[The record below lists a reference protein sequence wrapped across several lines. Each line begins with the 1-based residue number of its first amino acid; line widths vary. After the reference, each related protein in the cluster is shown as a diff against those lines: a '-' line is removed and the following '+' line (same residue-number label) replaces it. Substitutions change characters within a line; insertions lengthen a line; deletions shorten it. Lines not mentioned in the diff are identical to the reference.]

1 MANDPNEVA
10 VALFSGAISDIRGV
24 AIILEHTDTTN
35 GKNLYKDNT
44 ENFFTLTTVFEN
56 MLDQQVKT
64 LRILATFDLDSEEM
78 NSKFESS
85 SILEKARTQIKDI
98 TGEAFENLLSF
109 WSKDSIDIIGTIES
123 AKRI

>member
-35 GKNLYKDNT
+35 GKNIYKDNT

-64 LRILATFDLDSEEM
+64 LRILATFDLDSQEM

>member
-1 MANDPNEVA
+1 VANDPNEVA

-35 GKNLYKDNT
+35 GKNIYKDNT
-44 ENFFTLTTVFEN
+44 ENFFTLITVFEN

-64 LRILATFDLDSEEM
+64 LRILATFDLDSQEM

>member
-64 LRILATFDLDSEEM
+64 LRILATFDLDSQEM

>member
-24 AIILEHTDTTN
+24 AIILEHTDTKN
-35 GKNLYKDNT
+35 GKNIYKDNT
-44 ENFFTLTTVFEN
+44 ENFITLTTVFEN

-64 LRILATFDLDSEEM
+64 LRILATFELDSEEM

-85 SILEKARTQIKDI
+85 SILEKARTQIKDV
-98 TGEAFENLLSF
+98 TGAAFENLLSF
-109 WSKDSIDIIGTIES
+109 WSNDSIDIIGTIES

>member
-1 MANDPNEVA
+1 
-10 VALFSGAISDIRGV
+10 
-24 AIILEHTDTTN
+24 
-35 GKNLYKDNT
+35 
-44 ENFFTLTTVFEN
+44 

-64 LRILATFDLDSEEM
+64 LRILATFELDSEEM

-85 SILEKARTQIKDI
+85 SILEKARSQIKDI

-123 AKRI
+123 AKKI

>member
-24 AIILEHTDTTN
+24 AIILEHADTTI
-35 GKNLYKDNT
+35 GKNIYKDNT

-56 MLDQQVKT
+56 MLDQQVRT
-64 LRILATFDLDSEEM
+64 LRILATFDLDSQER

-85 SILEKARTQIKDI
+85 SILEKARTLIRDI

>member
-10 VALFSGAISDIRGV
+10 VALFSGAISDINGA
-24 AIILEHTDTTN
+24 AIILEHVDTTN
-35 GKNLYKDNT
+35 GKNIYKDNT
-44 ENFFTLTTVFEN
+44 ENFFTLTSVFEN
-56 MLDQQVKT
+56 MLDQQVKS
-64 LRILATFDLDSEEM
+64 LRILATFELDSEEM

-85 SILEKARTQIKDI
+85 SIIEKARSQIKDI
-98 TGEAFENLLSF
+98 TGEALENLLTF

>member
-44 ENFFTLTTVFEN
+44 ENFLTLTTVFEN
-56 MLDQQVKT
+56 MLDQQVRT

>member
-35 GKNLYKDNT
+35 GKNIYKDNT

>member
-35 GKNLYKDNT
+35 GKNIYKDNT
-44 ENFFTLTTVFEN
+44 ENFFTLITVFEN

-64 LRILATFDLDSEEM
+64 LRILATFDLDSQEM

-85 SILEKARTQIKDI
+85 SILDKARTQIKDI